1 MKIRIHRGTE
11 QIGGTCIEVESAG
24 SRIVLDVGL
33 PLDAPGD
40 DHETLLPDVSG
51 FRNADD
57 SLLGVLLSH
66 PHLDHFGLAKLI
78 RPEVPVYIGED
89 ANNVLTAASRY
100 VPNGQSFLNPRFL
113 RHETPVE
120 IGPFRVTPYLVDHSA
135 FDAYS
140 LLVEAD
146 GKRVFYTGDF
156 RAHGRKSVLFER
168 MVRRPPPDIDVL
180 LMEGTTIGRPGS
192 DKGFPS
198 EDDLEDEFADAF
210 RKTEGL
216 HFVWTSIHN
225 IDRIVT
231 IFRAAKKTGRSL
243 VINLY
248 AAVVLDATGR
258 YTIPKSCWDGVK
270 FYVPYWERRRI
281 LKEKLFDDLGRHKTN
296 RVYKEDL
303 TSLRGRA
310 VMLFSPSMLRDF
322 GVQDALEG
330 AQFTYSMWSGYLKE
344 ERCKR
349 VMRWLKENDIPWQT
363 IHTSGHA
370 SVADLRRFAAALAP
384 RQLVPIHTFEGDR
397 YPELFDNVVR
407 HRDGV
412 WWQA

>member
-1 MKIRIHRGTE
+1 M
-11 QIGGTCIEVESAG
+11 
-24 SRIVLDVGL
+24 
-33 PLDAPGD
+33 
-40 DHETLLPDVSG
+40 
-51 FRNADD
+51 
-57 SLLGVLLSH
+57 LLSH

-89 ANNVLTAASRY
+89 ANNVLTTASRY
-100 VPNGQSFLNPRFL
+100 VPNGQALYNPRFL

-156 RAHGRKSVLFER
+156 RGHGRKSDLFDW
-168 MVRRPPPDIDVL
+168 MVRCPPPDIDVL

-192 DKGFPS
+192 EKRFPS
-198 EDDLEDEFADAF
+198 EQALEDEFEDAF
-210 RKTEGL
+210 RKTEGI
-216 HFVWTSIHN
+216 HFVWTSIQN

-258 YTIPKSCWDGVK
+258 DTILKSHWDGVK
-270 FYVPYWERRRI
+270 FYVPYWEGRRI
-281 LKEKLFDDLGRHKTN
+281 KKEKLFDDLRRHKTN
-296 RVYKEDL
+296 RVYDEDL
-303 TSLRGRA
+303 PYLRGRA

-349 VMRWLKENDIPWQT
+349 VMRWLDDNNIPWQT

-370 SVADLRRFAAALAP
+370 SVADLRRFATALAP
-384 RQLVPIHTFEGDR
+384 RKLVPIHTYEGDR

-407 HRDGV
+407 HRDGT